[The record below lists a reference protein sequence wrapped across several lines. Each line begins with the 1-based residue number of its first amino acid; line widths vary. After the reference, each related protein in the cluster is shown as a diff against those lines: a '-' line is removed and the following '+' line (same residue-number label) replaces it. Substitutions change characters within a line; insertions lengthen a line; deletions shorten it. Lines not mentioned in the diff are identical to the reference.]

1 MIAITGYLSK
11 GEAESMRTMLRQHDD
26 NCSTAF
32 AIDRR
37 VRQCYFLEENSDAAI
52 LLSRLFQKFGGKI
65 NVYYI
70 SNVIM
75 PSDIP
80 RKYYYF
86 VENAFKNG
94 SFIHPKW
101 MSFRAEDYADVW
113 EILGFS
119 YVDLEG
125 KTNRELWCQARKLE
139 NKVRF
144 GFGGD

>member
-1 MIAITGYLSK
+1 MHWCEQVKGGNMIVITGYLDK
-11 GEAESMRTMLRQHDD
+11 KEAESMRTIFKQHDD
-26 NCSTAF
+26 EYSTAF

-37 VRQCYFLEENSDAAI
+37 VKQCYFLEENSDAAI

-65 NVYYI
+65 NAYYI
-70 SNVIM
+70 SKVIM

-86 VENAFKNG
+86 VEKAFKNG

-101 MSFRAEDYADVW
+101 MSFEAENYADVW

-119 YVDLEG
+119 YEQLEG
-125 KTNRELWCQARKLE
+125 KTNKEL
-139 NKVRF
+139 
-144 GFGGD
+144 